1 MKTQN
6 AGGRIFLLILAA
18 VMTSSITASAAQ
30 TYRVDP
36 VHSMALFRAK
46 RFDVAQIHG
55 RFNTISGTIVTDKD
69 DLEKSSVEIE
79 IKTESVDTGNDRRD
93 THLRSPDFFNA
104 KQFPV
109 MKFKST
115 QVKKVG
121 ENSFD
126 ITGDMTIHGVTKSV
140 TATVEM
146 VGSSEGGRGGSMIG
160 FETTFTLKRSD
171 FGMNFMTGAIGD
183 EIKITFAIQGLAQ

>member
-1 MKTQN
+1 MRTQN

-18 VMTSSITASAAQ
+18 VITSSITASAAR

-36 VHSMALFRAK
+36 VHSMALFSAK
-46 RFDVAQIHG
+46 RFNVSQIHG
-55 RFNTISGTIVTDKD
+55 RFHAISGTIVTDQD
-69 DLEKSSVEIE
+69 DIEKSSVEIE
-79 IKTESVDTGNDRRD
+79 IKTESVDTGNGRRD
-93 THLRSPDFFNA
+93 THLRSPDFFNV

-115 QVKKVG
+115 QVKKTG
-121 ENSFD
+121 ENSFE

-140 TATVEM
+140 TATAELI
-146 VGSSEGGRGGSMIG
+146 GSSEGGRGGSLIG

-171 FGMNFMTGAIGD
+171 FGMNFMTGGIGD
-183 EIKITFAIQGLAQ
+183 EIKITLAIQGLGQ